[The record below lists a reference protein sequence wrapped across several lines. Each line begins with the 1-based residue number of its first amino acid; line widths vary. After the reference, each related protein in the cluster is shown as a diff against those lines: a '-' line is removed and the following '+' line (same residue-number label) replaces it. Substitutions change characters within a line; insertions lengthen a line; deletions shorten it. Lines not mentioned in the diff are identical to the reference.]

1 METFIYQNYIFDN
14 YLLPLQSLTERKRN
28 KPNSSLNAHYMF
40 NMQI

>member
-1 METFIYQNYIFDN
+1 MLFRWQ
-14 YLLPLQSLTERKRN
+14 LLPLQSLTERKRN